1 MSKTATETYQK
12 PKTLIVGVH
21 SPYNPTKNIESY
33 FAEFV
38 ELVRSNNIKHDVEL
52 YVKLREID
60 PAYYFTQGKLNEIK
74 KICDEQNIEEVIV
87 SEQLSG
93 KQERNLDKLLHCR
106 VFDRTQLIL
115 EIFEKGATSGEGK
128 IQVELAMLNH
138 KKSRV
143 AGMGRVFSQQA
154 GFIGSRGPGKTQKD
168 VDIEHIERLILK
180 LERDLKQLQLVRQT
194 QRKKRLQSEIPLICL
209 IGYTNAGKSS
219 IFNGLTKS
227 DVKAEDKLF
236 ATLETTTRELHIDHV
251 KKALLSDTVGFIQQ
265 LPHHLIEAF
274 KATLHELQYAHLLL
288 LVVDISDPSWQ
299 MHIATVH
306 QVLDE
311 LEVKNPIL
319 YLFNKIDK
327 IDEAQLATLPLA
339 RYEPHLLISTRI
351 KHGLDPLIAYL
362 RTHIV

>member
-38 ELVRSNNIKHDVEL
+38 ELVRSNNIKYDVEL

-74 KICDEQNIEEVIV
+74 KICDEQDIEEVIV
-87 SEQLSG
+87 SESLSG

-180 LERDLKQLQLVRQT
+180 LERDLKQLQRYARHSAKNGFKVR
-194 QRKKRLQSEIPLICL
+194 
-209 IGYTNAGKSS
+209 YH
-219 IFNGLTKS
+219 
-227 DVKAEDKLF
+227 LF
-236 ATLETTTRELHIDHV
+236 ALLVIPMQEN
-251 KKALLSDTVGFIQQ
+251 LLSLMD
-265 LPHHLIEAF
+265 
-274 KATLHELQYAHLLL
+274 
-288 LVVDISDPSWQ
+288 
-299 MHIATVH
+299 
-306 QVLDE
+306 
-311 LEVKNPIL
+311 
-319 YLFNKIDK
+319 
-327 IDEAQLATLPLA
+327 
-339 RYEPHLLISTRI
+339 
-351 KHGLDPLIAYL
+351 
-362 RTHIV
+362 